1 MRVLV
6 RSNDENN
13 TAEKWQKQRPSPT
26 PLWAVA
32 DASCFFSLLRRP
44 IFLSTGFLSYGE
56 KTKSRRRRPVGPSP
70 TASPCLGC

>member
-44 IFLSTGFLSYGE
+44 IFLSTGFFKLRE
-56 KTKSRRRRPVGPSP
+56 KLKAV
-70 TASPCLGC
+70 ADAL